1 MSRSYVDE
9 QAENDLAIFLLKYPL
24 ATLSAHWSVSEMNMA
39 LFVATISYQHSSLL
53 NTTACRLTP
62 SHGSLC
68 LLPTKFVMPELGL
81 SSVLTFRPRKI
92 SVGLQVGLIS
102 MLGFSAHLD

>member
-53 NTTACRLTP
+53 KTIYEKKNPTACRLTP
-62 SHGSLC
+62 
-68 LLPTKFVMPELGL
+68 
-81 SSVLTFRPRKI
+81 
-92 SVGLQVGLIS
+92 
-102 MLGFSAHLD
+102 D